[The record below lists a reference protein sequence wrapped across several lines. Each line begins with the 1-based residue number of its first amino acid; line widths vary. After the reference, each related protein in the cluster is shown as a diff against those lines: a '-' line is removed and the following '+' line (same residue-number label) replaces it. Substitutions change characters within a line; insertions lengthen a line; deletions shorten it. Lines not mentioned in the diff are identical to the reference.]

1 MIPIDG
7 IEDFIQIGAVVPS
20 NDCHPCPS
28 DRPAHRII
36 AASVELLGDD
46 FDLPMLGSALKSV
59 AQVSRSCSS
68 E

>member
-1 MIPIDG
+1 M
-7 IEDFIQIGAVVPS
+7 
-20 NDCHPCPS
+20 
-28 DRPAHRII
+28 II